1 MTKILIVDDEPLV
14 AELLQDRLE
23 AEGYEVVTQDNGLDA
38 LQAMLAL
45 RPDIVIADIMMP
57 SMGGAPMMMAMR
69 ENAYLADT
77 PVILISGRP
86 EDDVPEH
93 CRDYAAF
100 LQKPMRLDEMV
111 STVRRIAAGQGKPD

>member
-57 SMGGAPMMMAMR
+57 SMGGAPMLTAMR

-86 EDDVPEH
+86 EDDVPDH

-100 LQKPMRLDEMV
+100 MQKPMRLDEMV
-111 STVRRIAAGQGKPD
+111 STVQRIVGGQDKPD